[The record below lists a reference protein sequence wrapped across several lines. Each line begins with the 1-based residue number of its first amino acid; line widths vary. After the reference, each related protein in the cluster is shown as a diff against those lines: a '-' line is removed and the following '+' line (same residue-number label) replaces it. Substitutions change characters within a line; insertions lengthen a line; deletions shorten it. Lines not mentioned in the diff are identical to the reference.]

1 MAVWGSPVSFFNA
14 IDPPRHDVQAS
25 FDERYREVRFDSDG
39 AEVVTTRPVLGMRT
53 ASFPPGRLPAQGDLF
68 GVKGIL
74 YVVSAPPE
82 ADGHGHL
89 KVALRLAT
97 DEEARRVPSP

>member
-1 MAVWGSPVSFFNA
+1 VCAG
-14 IDPPRHDVQAS
+14 Q
-25 FDERYREVRFDSDG
+25 
-39 AEVVTTRPVLGMRT
+39 
-53 ASFPPGRLPAQGDLF
+53 RLHLF

-97 DEEARRVPSP
+97 DEEARRVPTP